1 MSKSGSKIHPKTSL
15 PKNKASKTK
24 AVSAVQLADDM
35 SKKVR
40 LWLLGGGIILAVF
53 FYYLY
58 PIMMPFGVALIFAYA
73 LDPAVSFFERKG
85 LGRTAATSVMVL
97 SVVVLIATLLFFTIP
112 FLKNELRSLAVTLP
126 DYLKAFI
133 DGVTP
138 KIQTW
143 ISKFKGN
150 IQEEI
155 QNTVTENLSKM
166 LKWVF
171 TFLAGLFTNTLAL
184 ANLVSLVLLTPLLIF
199 YLLRDWPKILDYIH
213 GLVPHTMKSSS
224 LKLGDEINATLSGYF
239 RGQASV
245 CLILAFYYTVAL
257 SFMGLEFAFTVGLVS
272 GLLAFI
278 PYVGFFIGFVA
289 AVGIT
294 LAQFSGFDHLVI
306 VLAIYGVGQLVE
318 SFYLT
323 PKLIGGRIGL
333 HPVWVIF
340 ALLAGGFIMGFTGL
354 LLAVPV
360 SAILAVLLRFAMNNY
375 RQRLEAY
382 KA

>member
-1 MSKSGSKIHPKTSL
+1 MSKSGSKTHPKTSS
-15 PKNKASKTK
+15 PKKKTSKTK
-24 AVSAVQLADDM
+24 AVSAVQLADDVN
-35 SKKVR
+35 KKVR
-40 LWLLGGGIILAVF
+40 LWLLGGGISLAIF

-97 SVVVLIATLLFFTIP
+97 SVVILIATLLFFTIP
-112 FLKNELRSLAVTLP
+112 FLKNELRSLPVTLP
-126 DYLKAFI
+126 GYLKTFI
-133 DGVTP
+133 EGATP

-143 ISKFKGN
+143 ISSFKGD
-150 IQEEI
+150 IQAEI

-199 YLLRDWPKILDYIH
+199 YLLRDWPKILNYIH
-213 GLVPHTMKSSS
+213 GLIPHTMKSSS

-245 CLILAFYYTVAL
+245 CLILALYYTLAL
-257 SFMGLEFAFTVGLVS
+257 SLMGLEFAFTVGLVS
-272 GLLAFI
+272 GLLAFV
-278 PYVGFFIGFVA
+278 PYLGFFIGFVA

-294 LAQFSGFDHLVI
+294 LAQFSGFDHLFI
-306 VLAIYGVGQLVE
+306 VLAIYGIGQVFE

-340 ALLAGGFIMGFTGL
+340 ALLAGGFLMGFTGL
-354 LLAVPV
+354 LLAVPL

-382 KA
+382 EV

>member
-1 MSKSGSKIHPKTSL
+1 
-15 PKNKASKTK
+15 
-24 AVSAVQLADDM
+24 
-35 SKKVR
+35 
-40 LWLLGGGIILAVF
+40 
-53 FYYLY
+53 
-58 PIMMPFGVALIFAYA
+58 MMPFGVALIFAYA

-97 SVVVLIATLLFFTIP
+97 SIMMLIVTLLFFTIP
-112 FLKNELRSLAVTLP
+112 FLKKELHSLAVTLP
-126 DYLKAFI
+126 DYLKTFI
-133 DGVTP
+133 ESATP

-143 ISKFKGN
+143 ISSFQGN

-155 QNTVTENLSKM
+155 QKTVTENLSKM

-199 YLLRDWPKILDYIH
+199 YLLRDWPKILNYIH
-213 GLVPHTMKSSS
+213 GLVPHTMKPSS

-245 CLILAFYYTVAL
+245 CVILAFYYTLAL
-257 SFMGLEFAFTVGLVS
+257 SLMGLEFAFTVGLLS

-294 LAQFSGFDHLVI
+294 LAQFSGFDYLFI
-306 VLAIYGVGQLVE
+306 VLAIYGTGQVVE

-340 ALLAGGFIMGFTGL
+340 SLLAGGFLMGFTGL
-354 LLAVPV
+354 LLAVPL
-360 SAILAVLLRFAMNNY
+360 SATLAVLLRFAMNDY

-382 KA
+382 EA

>member
-1 MSKSGSKIHPKTSL
+1 MSKSGSKTHPKTSS
-15 PKNKASKTK
+15 PKKKASKTK
-24 AVSAVQLADDM
+24 VVSAVQLADDV

-40 LWLLGGGIILAVF
+40 LWLLGGGVVLALF

-97 SVVVLIATLLFFTIP
+97 SVVILIATLLFFTIP
-112 FLKNELRSLAVTLP
+112 FLKDELRSLAVTLP
-126 DYLKAFI
+126 DYLKTFI
-133 DGVTP
+133 EGATP

-143 ISKFKGN
+143 ISSFKGN

-155 QNTVTENLSKM
+155 QSTVTENLSKM

-213 GLVPHTMKSSS
+213 DLVPHTMKSSS

-245 CLILAFYYTVAL
+245 CLILAFYYTL
-257 SFMGLEFAFTVGLVS
+257 TFSLMGLEFAFTVGLFS
-272 GLLAFI
+272 GLLAFV
-278 PYVGFFIGFVA
+278 PYIGFFIGFVA

-294 LAQFSGFDHLVI
+294 LAQFSGFDHLFI
-306 VLAIYGVGQLVE
+306 VLAIYAFGQVVE

-340 ALLAGGFIMGFTGL
+340 ALLAGGFLMGFTGL
-354 LLAVPV
+354 LLAVPL
-360 SAILAVLLRFAMNNY
+360 SAILAVLLRFALNNY

-382 KA
+382 EA

>member
-1 MSKSGSKIHPKTSL
+1 L

-143 ISKFKGN
+143 ISTFKGN